1 MKARTLRD
9 SNQHIDE
16 RLSQI
21 LKTENYPIYG
31 SLSWKKR
38 YSENN
43 TIKVSTIYSDFFT
56 HRNKVSMTLTNPIE
70 NELDKFIHQM
80 EFTGIARKGIKPDF
94 YFEKQNVS
102 INKLVQDLKW
112 WTNHFDRQ
120 LEDQLKN
127 QEATKRHQSDLII
140 QLVGKLI

>member
-1 MKARTLRD
+1 
-9 SNQHIDE
+9 
-16 RLSQI
+16 
-21 LKTENYPIYG
+21 
-31 SLSWKKR
+31 
-38 YSENN
+38 
-43 TIKVSTIYSDFFT
+43 
-56 HRNKVSMTLTNPIE
+56 MTLTNPIE